1 MAQAVAFQ
9 AALTRIGFSQAAV
22 TAINNNGIN
31 STVDLI
37 GINDKDTAQ
46 ILKIIRT
53 ADPPVIVPYIA
64 QKRLNIFCYWVNRQ
78 TRLNEPIDAGH
89 FNQAALDTYGR
100 LLSFETNQDDETA
113 TQVKPPAEYK
123 TGSKWKPLKRGPLL
137 TLAL

>member
-64 QKRLNIFCYWVNRQ
+64 QKRLNIFCYWVN
-78 TRLNEPIDAGH
+78 
-89 FNQAALDTYGR
+89 
-100 LLSFETNQDDETA
+100 
-113 TQVKPPAEYK
+113 
-123 TGSKWKPLKRGPLL
+123 
-137 TLAL
+137 